1 MTKVHALAY
10 CFLSVLLLAGCSG
23 SDGNSVTGRVTFKD
37 GTPLKN
43 AGVTFTNKDAQGVV
57 ATGATDEEGKYFLSR
72 KEVNDGA
79 PAGNYVVTITPPPP
93 AGEGYS
99 GKSAQPVDPKFT
111 DQSKSPLTYAVKDGK
126 NEFNIEVE

>member
-1 MTKVHALAY
+1 MTKSHALIY
-10 CFLSVLLLAGCSG
+10 CFLSVPLLAGCSG

-43 AGVTFTNKDAQGVV
+43 AGITFTSKEAENIV
-57 ATGATDEEGKYFLSR
+57 ATGATDEDGKYFLSR
-72 KEVNDGA
+72 KEPNDGA
-79 PAGNYVVTITPPPP
+79 PAGNYVVTITAPPP

-99 GKSAQPVDPKFT
+99 GKSAQPIDPKFT
-111 DQSKSPLTYAVKDGK
+111 DRSKSPLTYAVKDGK